1 MSWIQKLYET
11 YGACAGNANIP
22 DIEELCPVGYSVQN
36 AHIEVVIDQDGNFR
50 RASLIQKEN
59 NPKTLIPVTEGS
71 AGRTS
76 GADPHPLC
84 DSLQYCAGDYH
95 QYAGDRES
103 YFDQCRFTDKKFKD
117 RKLNPIML
125 INSILKE
132 KQKTEK
138 KSLSK
143 EKCIRWLNILLALA
157 NNDQFRNLERRI
169 HYNRDVLEQTHPDK
183 CPPNDSSYL
192 LQLERWNRS
201 NSSHEKVKA
210 IYAYVSKETLVKDL
224 IDRELL
230 ALKDGKLAIVEKT
243 DEKEKVKVSSS
254 KKDDNPIITDSHE
267 LHPIMKLL
275 AFSKMSDGREEKN
288 QAKVFIRWKVES
300 DGTLCSETWKDQTL
314 FEKWAEYAGALD
326 SAKGFCYVTGEKETD
341 IAQKHPARLR
351 NGKDGAKL
359 ISSNDTSGFTFLGR
373 FESVNEAA
381 SVSSEVTQK
390 AHSALRWLIGR
401 KQAFRSGDQVFVSW
415 ATTGKPIPDPCASS
429 WDFLGDEF
437 QTSDTSRSE
446 TGDVGQAFALRFN
459 KKLAGY
465 KANITDTEDIVIMGL
480 DSATPGRMAI
490 TFYRELNGS
499 EFLERIEKWHFNF
512 AWLQNYGKRKN
523 KDTNKEISIL
533 FDGAPAPKDIAWC
546 AYGKKA
552 EGKNGIKL
560 LNATVERLLP
570 SIIDGRPVP
579 RDLVEQCVRRASNRV
594 SFKQEKNGRQPEFEK
609 CLGIACALYKGFY
622 NERGYIMAL
631 EEERNTRDY
640 LYGRLL
646 AVADQIESKA
656 LELARE
662 NRGTT
667 ASRLM
672 QRFSDRPFS
681 TWKNIEEALKPYKD
695 RIRAKYHGLLDGY
708 DELLDIIHSRILA
721 ANYIA
726 DTRLT
731 GEYLLG
737 YHCQRQWF
745 REHKR
750 ENGQWVLK
758 AAADAENQK
767 ADSEE

>member
-11 YGACAGNANIP
+11 YDACAGNANIP

-84 DSLQYCAGDYH
+84 DSLQYCAGDYY
-95 QYAGDRES
+95 QYAGERES

-143 EKCIRWLNILLALA
+143 AKCIRWLNILLALA
-157 NNDQFRNLERRI
+157 NNDQFQNLERRI
-169 HYNRDVLEQTHPDK
+169 HYNRDVLEQTYPDK

-201 NSSHEKVKA
+201 NCSHEKVKA

-254 KKDDNPIITDSHE
+254 KKDDNPIITDSNE

-314 FEKWAEYAGALD
+314 FRKWAEYAGALD
-326 SAKGFCYVTGEKETD
+326 AAKGFCYVTGEKETD

-359 ISSNDTSGFTFLGR
+359 ISSNDTSGFTFHG
-373 FESVNEAA
+373 
-381 SVSSEVTQK
+381 SSTY
-390 AHSALRWLIGR
+390 SLTTTLR
-401 KQAFRSGDQVFVSW
+401 
-415 ATTGKPIPDPCASS
+415 SS
-429 WDFLGDEF
+429 
-437 QTSDTSRSE
+437 RC
-446 TGDVGQAFALRFN
+446 LR
-459 KKLAGY
+459 
-465 KANITDTEDIVIMGL
+465 M
-480 DSATPGRMAI
+480 
-490 TFYRELNGS
+490 
-499 EFLERIEKWHFNF
+499 
-512 AWLQNYGKRKN
+512 
-523 KDTNKEISIL
+523 
-533 FDGAPAPKDIAWC
+533 
-546 AYGKKA
+546 
-552 EGKNGIKL
+552 
-560 LNATVERLLP
+560 
-570 SIIDGRPVP
+570 
-579 RDLVEQCVRRASNRV
+579 
-594 SFKQEKNGRQPEFEK
+594 
-609 CLGIACALYKGFY
+609 
-622 NERGYIMAL
+622 
-631 EEERNTRDY
+631 
-640 LYGRLL
+640 
-646 AVADQIESKA
+646 
-656 LELARE
+656 
-662 NRGTT
+662 
-667 ASRLM
+667 
-672 QRFSDRPFS
+672 
-681 TWKNIEEALKPYKD
+681 
-695 RIRAKYHGLLDGY
+695 
-708 DELLDIIHSRILA
+708 
-721 ANYIA
+721 
-726 DTRLT
+726 
-731 GEYLLG
+731 
-737 YHCQRQWF
+737 
-745 REHKR
+745 
-750 ENGQWVLK
+750 
-758 AAADAENQK
+758 
-767 ADSEE
+767 

>member
-11 YGACAGNANIP
+11 YDACTGNENIP

-36 AHIEVVIDQDGNFR
+36 AHIEVVIDQNGNFR
-50 RASLIQKEN
+50 RASLIQKAN

-76 GADPHPLC
+76 GEDPHPLC
-84 DSLQYCAGDYH
+84 DSLQYCAGDYV
-95 QYAGDRES
+95 QYGDRKP
-103 YFDQCRFTDKKFKD
+103 YFDNYSKK
-117 RKLNPIML
+117 
-125 INSILKE
+125 
-132 KQKTEK
+132 
-138 KSLSK
+138 
-143 EKCIRWLNILLALA
+143 LAA
-157 NNDQFRNLERRI
+157 WAE
-169 HYNRDVLEQTHPDK
+169 
-183 CPPNDSSYL
+183 SS
-192 LQLERWNRS
+192 S
-201 NSSHEKVKA
+201 SSHEKVKA
-210 IYAYVSKETLVKDL
+210 IYAYVLKKALVNDL
-224 IDRELL
+224 IENKLL
-230 ALKDGKLAIVEKT
+230 AVKEGKLAIAEKT
-243 DEKEKVKVSSS
+243 DEKDRVKVTAPNGNDS
-254 KKDDNPIITDSHE
+254 PIIVDSKE

-275 AFSKMSDGREEKN
+275 TADDKGIKN
-288 QAKVFIRWKVES
+288 QAKVFVRWKVES
-300 DGTLCSETWKDQTL
+300 DDSLCSETWKDQTL
-314 FEKWAEYAGALD
+314 FEKWAKYTSSLD
-326 SAKGFCYVTGEKETD
+326 ATKGFCYVTGEKETD
-341 IAQKHPARLR
+341 IAQKHPAKLR
-351 NGKDGAKL
+351 SGKDGAKL

-381 SVSSEVTQK
+381 SVSSVVTQK

-401 KQAFRSGDQVFVSW
+401 KQAFRSGNQVFVSW
-415 ATTGKPIPDPCASS
+415 ATTGKPIPDPCANS
-429 WDFLGDEF
+429 WDFLGEEF
-437 QTSDTSRSE
+437 HIDDTSASQ
-446 TGDVGQAFALRFN
+446 TGDVGQSFALRFN

-465 KANITDTEDIVIMGL
+465 KANITDTENIVVMGL

-490 TFYRELNGS
+490 TFYRELTGS
-499 EFLERIEKWHFNF
+499 EFLERIEKWHTDF
-512 AWLQNYGKRKN
+512 AWFQDYSKN
-523 KDTNKEISIL
+523 VKFE
-533 FDGAPAPKDIAWC
+533 GAPAPKDIAWC

-552 EGKNGIKL
+552 EGKNGTKL

-570 SIIDGRPVP
+570 SIVDCNRFP
-579 RDLVEQCVRRASNRV
+579 RDLVEQCVRHASNRV
-594 SFKQEKNGRQPEFEK
+594 GLEPWEFEK
-609 CLGIACALYKGFY
+609 CLGIACAVYKGFY

-656 LELARE
+656 LQLTKE

-695 RIRAKYHGLLDGY
+695 RIRAKYPPLLKGY
-708 DELLDIIHSRILA
+708 EELLDLIHSRLLA
-721 ANYIA
+721 ANYIT

-758 AAADAENQK
+758 SASDAENQGT
-767 ADSEE
+767 DTEE